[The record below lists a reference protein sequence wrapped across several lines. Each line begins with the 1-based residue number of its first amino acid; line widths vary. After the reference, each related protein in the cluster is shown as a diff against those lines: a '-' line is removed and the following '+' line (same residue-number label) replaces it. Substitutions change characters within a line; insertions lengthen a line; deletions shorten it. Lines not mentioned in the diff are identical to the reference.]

1 MMKTNIENKENGKK
15 ENLFLIVD
23 NFLDMWTEGLHRKE
37 GFGVLLDSNVIVDK
51 LGTEIRADDFEID
64 YDKVVVKLFYKKNQ
78 IGVVK
83 LENIKL
89 IY

>member
-1 MMKTNIENKENGKK
+1 MKTNIENKENGKK
-15 ENLFLIVD
+15 ESLFLTVD
-23 NFLDMWTEGLHRKE
+23 NFIDMWSEGLNRKE
-37 GFGVLLDSNVIVDK
+37 GFGGLLDSNVVVDK

-64 YDKVVVKLFYKKNQ
+64 YDRAVVKLFYKKIE

>member
-1 MMKTNIENKENGKK
+1 MIKTNIENKEIGKK
-15 ENLFLIVD
+15 EQVYMSVD
-23 NFLDMWTEGLHRKE
+23 TFINMWTEGLNRKE
-37 GFGVLLDSNVIVDK
+37 GFGGLLDSNVIVDK
-51 LGTEIRADDFEID
+51 LGTEIKSDDFEID
-64 YDKVVVKLFYKKNQ
+64 YDKGTVKLFYKKME

>member
-1 MMKTNIENKENGKK
+1 MKTNIENKENGKK
-15 ENLFLIVD
+15 ERVYMTVD
-23 NFLDMWTEGLHRKE
+23 TFINMWTEGLHRKE
-37 GFGVLLDSNVIVDK
+37 GFGGLLDSNVIVDT

-64 YDKVVVKLFYKKNQ
+64 YDRAVVKLFYKKIE

>member
-1 MMKTNIENKENGKK
+1 MKTNIENKENGKK
-15 ENLFLIVD
+15 ERVYMTVD
-23 NFLDMWTEGLHRKE
+23 TFINMWTEGLNRKE
-37 GFGVLLDSNVIVDK
+37 GFGGLLDSNVVVDK

-64 YDKVVVKLFYKKNQ
+64 YDRAVVRLFYKR
-78 IGVVK
+78 IEVGVIK

>member
-1 MMKTNIENKENGKK
+1 MKTNIEKENGKK
-15 ENLFLIVD
+15 KSLFLTVD
-23 NFLDMWTEGLHRKE
+23 NFIDMWSEGLNRKE
-37 GFGVLLDSNVIVDK
+37 GFGGLLDSNVVVDK

-64 YDKVVVKLFYKKNQ
+64 YDRAVVKLFYKKIE

>member
-1 MMKTNIENKENGKK
+1 MKTNIENKENGKK
-15 ENLFLIVD
+15 EQFYMTVD
-23 NFLDMWTEGLHRKE
+23 NFINMWSEGLHRKGGFE
-37 GFGVLLDSNVIVDK
+37 GLLDSNVIVDK

-64 YDKVVVKLFYKKNQ
+64 YDRAVVRLFYKR
-78 IGVVK
+78 IEVGVIK

>member
-1 MMKTNIENKENGKK
+1 MKTNIENKENGKK

-23 NFLDMWTEGLHRKE
+23 NFIDMWTEGLHRKE
-37 GFGVLLDSNVIVDK
+37 GFGGLLDSNVVVDK

-64 YDKVVVKLFYKKNQ
+64 YDRAVVKLFYKKIE

>member
-1 MMKTNIENKENGKK
+1 MKTNIENKENGKK

-23 NFLDMWTEGLHRKE
+23 NFIDMWSEGLNRKE
-37 GFGVLLDSNVIVDK
+37 GFGGLLDSNVVVDK

-64 YDKVVVKLFYKKNQ
+64 YDRAVVKLFYKKIE